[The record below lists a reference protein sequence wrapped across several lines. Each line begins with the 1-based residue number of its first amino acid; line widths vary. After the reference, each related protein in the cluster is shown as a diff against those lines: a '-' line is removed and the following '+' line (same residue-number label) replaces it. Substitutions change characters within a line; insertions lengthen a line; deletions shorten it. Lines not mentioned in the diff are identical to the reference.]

1 MSVQKPTVD
10 KSARRVKAM
19 FGALAPKYDLLNRSI
34 SFGLDRGWRRRCV
47 SAIFKLW
54 VAEKRAAPREKYE
67 TLDVATGTGDVVL
80 EERRQWTRKGM
91 ARKLGAAELVTIG
104 SDFVPQMLEL
114 ARAKAPDV
122 EFVEADGHALPFEDG
137 RFDAVTN
144 SFGLRNMEDPEKGV
158 AEMARVCR
166 KGGVVAILEFSP
178 TKFPLFAPIFRFYF
192 FRVMPLMASC
202 FSKAQKKSYEYLP
215 QSVDAFDSP
224 AQVLDYMRRAG
235 IVDPARKPMTFGVL
249 GLYIGRK
256 G

>member
-54 VAEKRAAPREKYE
+54 IAEKRETSRAKYE

-80 EERRQWTRKGM
+80 EERRQWKRKGM
-91 ARKLGAAELVTIG
+91 ARKLGASSFVTIG

-158 AEMARVCR
+158 AEMARVAR
-166 KGGVVAILEFSP
+166 PSSP
-178 TKFPLFAPIFRFYF
+178 
-192 FRVMPLMASC
+192 
-202 FSKAQKKSYEYLP
+202 
-215 QSVDAFDSP
+215 
-224 AQVLDYMRRAG
+224 
-235 IVDPARKPMTFGVL
+235 
-249 GLYIGRK
+249 
-256 G
+256 